1 MCFKYIFF
9 RRQSINIVLVHNA
22 YTEFGGEDR
31 VVNNLIRL
39 LQEKGH
45 SVFVFIKDSNEIQ
58 NMRFGKI
65 RAFFSGIY
73 SWASKQELRR
83 YIEEYKPD
91 VVHVHNVFPL
101 ISPSILIECKRSGIP
116 VVMTVHN
123 YRLICPNGLFMTN
136 GHICEKCS
144 GGHEYWCILRN
155 CENNLLKSI
164 GYALRNYIARKRRY
178 YLNNINIYICLTQ
191 FQKNILIR
199 EGFHADNISILSNVI
214 QSSKIETSESSGE
227 YIGYIGRISRE
238 KGISTLF
245 KAAGMCKD
253 ISFKAAGSYENAIE
267 LTKSA
272 PSNFEFCGF
281 LDGNK
286 IHEFYHNSRF
296 IVLCSEWY
304 EVFPLVLLEAMNR
317 GKAVICSRIGGLPE
331 IVEDGITGLMFEPGN
346 AKDLSE
352 KIRYLWDRP
361 DLCKKM
367 GEAGREK
374 ALKVYS
380 PGEYYKSLMTIYEK
394 AITMISM
401 SNN

>member
-1 MCFKYIFF
+1 MYFKYLSF
-9 RRQSINIVLVHNA
+9 RRQSINIILVHNA
-22 YTEFGGEDR
+22 YTEFGGEDK
-31 VVNNLIRL
+31 VVQDLYDL
-39 LQEKGH
+39 LTAKGH
-45 SVFVFIKDSNEIQ
+45 HVSLYIKDSKAIK
-58 NMRFGKI
+58 NMQFGKI

-73 SWASKQELRR
+73 SRASKQELRR
-83 YIEEYKPD
+83 YIEEFKPD

-101 ISPSILIECKRSGIP
+101 ISPSILIECKRLGVP

-123 YRLICPNGLFMTN
+123 YRLICPNGLFMTD

-144 GGHEYWCILRN
+144 GGREYWCILKN
-155 CENNLLKSI
+155 CENNLLKSF
-164 GYALRNYIARKRRY
+164 GYALRNYITRKRSY
-178 YLNNINIYICLTQ
+178 FLNNVNIYICLTQ
-191 FQKNILIR
+191 FQKDILIR

-214 QSSKIETSESSGE
+214 RSSKIETSESSGK
-227 YIGYIGRISRE
+227 YIGYVGRISRE

-272 PSNFEFCGF
+272 PSNFELCGF

-286 IHEFYHNSRF
+286 IHEFYQNSRF
-296 IVLCSEWY
+296 IVLCSECY
-304 EVFPLVLLEAMNR
+304 EVCPLVLLEAMNR

-331 IVEDGITGLMFEPGN
+331 IVEDGITGLLFEPGN
-346 AKDLSE
+346 VNDLSE

-367 GEAGREK
+367 GEVGREK
-374 ALKVYS
+374 ALQLYS
-380 PGEYYKSLMTIYEK
+380 PEKYYESLMTVYKK
-394 AITMISM
+394 AIQMTPKPVI
-401 SNN
+401 